1 MPPKFF
7 VILGVSHRVQG
18 DLDFINAFHDPDH
31 EEIVR
36 EIITRDNIDFV
47 GEECAVNTTA
57 AGRIAQE
64 LLGVGHYLKVDPVLE
79 EGKKRHGIGS
89 GRRCPTSTSL
99 GGRGNCTAIGLASA
113 RRAIHRC
120 AGPLGR
126 SGTASQGQNWQVRES
141 GLDIADVCSGYS

>member
-18 DLDFINAFHDPDH
+18 DLDFINAFHDPGY

-57 AGRIAQE
+57 AGRIA
-64 LLGVGHYLKVDPVLE
+64 
-79 EGKKRHGIGS
+79 
-89 GRRCPTSTSL
+89 
-99 GGRGNCTAIGLASA
+99 
-113 RRAIHRC
+113 
-120 AGPLGR
+120 
-126 SGTASQGQNWQVRES
+126 
-141 GLDIADVCSGYS
+141 